1 MESERLFNFFDQLEQ
16 SFIGEAIRNSIW
28 MFPVIEAFHLI
39 GLAILGGSILV
50 GDLRL
55 LGLLLSTKPINY
67 VISQTTL
74 ILKLGLIILVSTG
87 IPLFLSEA
95 IKCYYSRAF
104 WIKMSALLI
113 GLVFLFFIRNPM
125 GLSAVEG
132 NTKLKLIGFT
142 SISIWAIVA
151 GSVSYTHLTL
161 PTTPYV

>member
-16 SFIGEAIRNSIW
+16 SFIGDAIRNSIW

-55 LGLLLSTKPINY
+55 LGLLLSSKPINY

-74 ILKLGLIILVSTG
+74 ILKLGLLILVSTG

-104 WIKMSALLI
+104 WIKMSALMI
-113 GLVFLFFIRNPM
+113 GLVFLFCIRNPV
-125 GLSAVEG
+125 GLSTVEG
-132 NTKLKLIGFT
+132 NAKVKLIGFI
-142 SISIWAIVA
+142 SISLWAIVA
-151 GSVSYTHLTL
+151 GSGRWIGFS
-161 PTTPYV
+161 

>member
-28 MFPVIEAFHLI
+28 LFPVIEAFHLI
-39 GLAILGGSILV
+39 GLAILGGAILV

-67 VISQTTL
+67 VIRQTTL

-113 GLVFLFFIRNPM
+113 GLLFLFFIRNPM
-125 GLSAVEG
+125 GLSAVDG
-132 NTKLKLIGFT
+132 NTKLKIVGFI

-151 GSVSYTHLTL
+151 GSGRWIGFS
-161 PTTPYV
+161 

>member
-74 ILKLGLIILVSTG
+74 ILKIGLIILVSTG

-151 GSVSYTHLTL
+151 GSGRWIGFS
-161 PTTPYV
+161 

>member
-67 VISQTTL
+67 VIGQTTL

-113 GLVFLFFIRNPM
+113 GLVFLFTIR
-125 GLSAVEG
+125 
-132 NTKLKLIGFT
+132 T
-142 SISIWAIVA
+142 
-151 GSVSYTHLTL
+151 VSYTHLTL

>member
-16 SFIGEAIRNSIW
+16 SFIGETIRNSIW

-55 LGLLLSTKPINY
+55 LGLLLSSKPINY
-67 VISQTTL
+67 VISETTL
-74 ILKLGLIILVSTG
+74 ILKIGLIILVSTG

-132 NTKLKLIGFT
+132 NTRLKLIGFI
-142 SISIWAIVA
+142 SISVWAIVA
-151 GSVSYTHLTL
+151 GSGRWIGFS
-161 PTTPYV
+161 

>member
-74 ILKLGLIILVSTG
+74 ILKLGLLILVSTG

-104 WIKMSALLI
+104 WIKMSALMI
-113 GLVFLFFIRNPM
+113 GLVFLFCIRNPV
-125 GLSAVEG
+125 GLSTVEG
-132 NTKLKLIGFT
+132 SAKVKLIGFI

-151 GSVSYTHLTL
+151 GSGRWIGFS
-161 PTTPYV
+161 

>member
-125 GLSAVEG
+125 GLSAVEE
-132 NTKLKLIGFT
+132 NTKLKLIGFV

-151 GSVSYTHLTL
+151 GSGRWIGFS
-161 PTTPYV
+161 

>member
-16 SFIGEAIRNSIW
+16 SFIGETIRNSIW

-74 ILKLGLIILVSTG
+74 ILKIGLIILVSTG

-104 WIKMSALLI
+104 WIKMSAMLI

-125 GLSAVEG
+125 GLSAVDG
-132 NTKLKLIGFT
+132 NTKIKLIGFI

-151 GSVSYTHLTL
+151 GSGRWIGFS
-161 PTTPYV
+161 

>member
-16 SFIGEAIRNSIW
+16 SFIGEVIRNSIW

-39 GLAILGGSILV
+39 SLAILGGSILV

-55 LGLLLSTKPINY
+55 LGLLLSSKPINY
-67 VISQTTL
+67 LVSQTTL

-132 NTKLKLIGFT
+132 NAKLKLIGFI

-151 GSVSYTHLTL
+151 GSGRWIGFS
-161 PTTPYV
+161 

>member
-67 VISQTTL
+67 VIGQTTL

-151 GSVSYTHLTL
+151 GSGRWICFS
-161 PTTPYV
+161 

>member
-16 SFIGEAIRNSIW
+16 SFIGETIRNSIW

-55 LGLLLSTKPINY
+55 LGLLLSAKPINY

-104 WIKMSALLI
+104 WIKMSALFI

-132 NTKLKLIGFT
+132 NTKLKLIGCLLYT
-142 SISIWAIVA
+142 SDAA
-151 GSVSYTHLTL
+151 DE
-161 PTTPYV
+161 

>member
-113 GLVFLFFIRNPM
+113 GLVFLFFIRNPI
-125 GLSAVEG
+125 GLSAVKD
-132 NTKLKLIGFT
+132 NTKLKLIGFM
-142 SISIWAIVA
+142 SISLWAIVA
-151 GSVSYTHLTL
+151 GSGRWIGFS
-161 PTTPYV
+161 

>member
-55 LGLLLSTKPINY
+55 LGLLLSSKPINY

-74 ILKLGLIILVSTG
+74 ILKLGLLILISTG

-104 WIKMSALLI
+104 WIKMSALII
-113 GLVFLFFIRNPM
+113 GLVFLFCIRNPA
-125 GLSAVEG
+125 GLSTVEG
-132 NTKLKLIGFT
+132 NAKVKLIGFI
-142 SISIWAIVA
+142 SISLWAIVA
-151 GSVSYTHLTL
+151 GSGRWIGFS
-161 PTTPYV
+161 

>member
-67 VISQTTL
+67 VIGQTTL

-113 GLVFLFFIRNPM
+113 GLVFLFFYSKPNGLISSRRECQTKTYRFYIYIYM
-125 GLSAVEG
+125 GNSCRLR
-132 NTKLKLIGFT
+132 TLDRFFIGKND
-142 SISIWAIVA
+142 
-151 GSVSYTHLTL
+151 
-161 PTTPYV
+161 

>member
-67 VISQTTL
+67 VIGQTTL

-113 GLVFLFFIRNPM
+113 GLLFLFFIRNPM

-151 GSVSYTHLTL
+151 GSGRWIGFS
-161 PTTPYV
+161 

>member
-1 MESERLFNFFDQLEQ
+1 MDSERLFYIFDQLEQ

-28 MFPVIEAFHLI
+28 MFPVIEAVHLI

-74 ILKLGLIILVSTG
+74 YLKLGLIILVSTG

-113 GLVFLFFIRNPM
+113 GLVFIFFIRNPM

-132 NTKLKLIGFT
+132 NPKLKIIGAVSVST
-142 SISIWAIVA
+142 WAIVA
-151 GSVSYTHLTL
+151 GSGRWIGFS
-161 PTTPYV
+161 

>member
-1 MESERLFNFFDQLEQ
+1 MGSERLFNFFDQLEQ

-55 LGLLLSTKPINY
+55 LGLLLSSKPINY

-74 ILKLGLIILVSTG
+74 ILKLGLLILVSTG

-95 IKCYYSRAF
+95 VKCYYSRAF
-104 WIKMSALLI
+104 WIKMSALMI
-113 GLVFLFFIRNPM
+113 GLVFLFCIRNPV
-125 GLSAVEG
+125 GLSTVEG
-132 NTKLKLIGFT
+132 NAKVKLIGFI
-142 SISIWAIVA
+142 SISLWAIVA
-151 GSVSYTHLTL
+151 GSGRWIGFS
-161 PTTPYV
+161 

>member
-1 MESERLFNFFDQLEQ
+1 MESERLFNLFDQLEQ

-67 VISQTTL
+67 VIGQTTL

-113 GLVFLFFIRNPM
+113 GLVFLFFIRNQIC
-125 GLSAVEG
+125 LSAVEG

-151 GSVSYTHLTL
+151 GSGRWIGFS
-161 PTTPYV
+161 

>member
-16 SFIGEAIRNSIW
+16 SFIGETIRNSIW

-55 LGLLLSTKPINY
+55 LGLLLSSKPINY
-67 VISQTTL
+67 VISETTL
-74 ILKLGLIILVSTG
+74 ILKIGLIILVSTG

-125 GLSAVEG
+125 GLSAIDG
-132 NTKLKLIGFT
+132 NTKLKLIGFI

-151 GSVSYTHLTL
+151 GSGRWIGFS
-161 PTTPYV
+161 

>member
-28 MFPVIEAFHLI
+28 MFPLIEAFHLI

-55 LGLLLSTKPINY
+55 LGLLLSSKPINY

-74 ILKLGLIILVSTG
+74 ILKLGLLILVSTG

-125 GLSAVEG
+125 GLSAVEE
-132 NTKLKLIGFT
+132 NTKLKLIGFV

-151 GSVSYTHLTL
+151 GSGRWIGFS
-161 PTTPYV
+161 

>member
-1 MESERLFNFFDQLEQ
+1 MESERLLNFFDQLEQ

-67 VISQTTL
+67 VIGQTTL

-151 GSVSYTHLTL
+151 GSGRWIGFS
-161 PTTPYV
+161 

>member
-67 VISQTTL
+67 VIGQTTL

-125 GLSAVEG
+125 GLSAVDG

-151 GSVSYTHLTL
+151 GSGRWIGFS
-161 PTTPYV
+161 

>member
-55 LGLLLSTKPINY
+55 LGLLLSSKPINY

-74 ILKLGLIILVSTG
+74 ILKLGLLILVSTG

-104 WIKMSALLI
+104 WIKMSALII
-113 GLVFLFFIRNPM
+113 GLVFLFCIRNPV
-125 GLSAVEG
+125 GLSTVEG
-132 NTKLKLIGFT
+132 NAKVKLIGFI

-151 GSVSYTHLTL
+151 GSGRWIGFS
-161 PTTPYV
+161 